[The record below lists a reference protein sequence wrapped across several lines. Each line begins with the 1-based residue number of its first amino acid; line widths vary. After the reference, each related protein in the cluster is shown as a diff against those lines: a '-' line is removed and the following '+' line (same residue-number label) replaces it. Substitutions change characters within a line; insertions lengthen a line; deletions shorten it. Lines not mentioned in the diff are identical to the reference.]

1 MKVLVH
7 KLRLHFL
14 KIKIVILSQLWSL
27 FQLKKKIQQT
37 LCVVFHIGNCS
48 LGLPLNPSSKL

>member
-7 KLRLHFL
+7 KLRLHFF

-27 FQLKKKIQQT
+27 FQLKKKNSADS
-37 LCVVFHIGNCS
+37 VCS
-48 LGLPLNPSSKL
+48 FSYRKLLFGTSLEPIL